1 MGMDERKFRILQAI
15 IDDYILTAVPVGSR
29 TISKKYD
36 MGLSSA
42 TIRNEMSDLEELG
55 YLEQPHVSAGRIP
68 SAKAY
73 RLYVDQ
79 LLRNGVIHTA
89 TTDALQAHFTGRRRQ
104 MQDVIDHAAQVL
116 SSLTNYTAVV
126 LPPTGPQP
134 HIRTIQLVPVSEV
147 SALVVIVTDAGIVR
161 DTVVPIARE
170 LSADALYSISRAL
183 TEGLQGLTL
192 AEASARMPEIAGRM
206 RDNEALL
213 SSLGSFMNETGAAP
227 RGHVAVG
234 GTSNMLA
241 YPEYSDMEKARSFLS
256 LMETRD
262 RLASIIA
269 QQGNVA
275 FTVRI
280 GPETGVPEMSDCSIV
295 TATYSTRSGQQGT
308 IGIIGP
314 TRMRY
319 SRVMSVLGTM
329 GQQLSELFGD
339 DMGGRGRNENRNVTE
354 HEEEK
359 NRKANQAHDE

>member
-55 YLEQPHVSAGRIP
+55 YLDQPHVSAGRIP

-79 LLRNGVIHTA
+79 LLQSGVIHADTS
-89 TTDALQAHFTGRRRQ
+89 DAIRAHFRGRRRQ
-104 MQDVIDHAAQVL
+104 MEDVIDRAAQVL
-116 SSLTNYTAVV
+116 SNLTNYTAVV
-126 LPPTGPQP
+126 LPPSGPQP
-134 HIRTIQLVPVSEV
+134 RIRNIQLVQVSGN

-161 DTVVPIARE
+161 DTVVPMPRE
-170 LSADALYSISRAL
+170 LDADTLYTISRSL
-183 TEGLQGLTL
+183 TGELQGMTL
-192 AEASARMPEIAGRM
+192 AEASARMPQIMARM
-206 RDNEALL
+206 KENEALL
-213 SSLGSFMNETGAAP
+213 SSLTSFFGESGEQPAKP
-227 RGHVAVG
+227 HVAVG
-234 GTSNMLA
+234 GTSNMLF

-262 RLASIIA
+262 KLASIIA
-269 QQGNVA
+269 QQGDVA

-295 TATYSTRSGQQGT
+295 TATYSTRNGRQGT
-308 IGIIGP
+308 IGVIGP
-314 TRMRY
+314 TRMQY
-319 SRVMSVLGTM
+319 SRVLSVLSTM
-329 GQQLSELFGD
+329 GRQLSELLG
-339 DMGGRGRNENRNVTE
+339 
-354 HEEEK
+354 EEEDGK
-359 NRKANQAHDE
+359 PKLK